1 MLRLVIG
8 TKNYSSWSL
17 RAWILMKHLGL
28 EFEEIR
34 LPLYTPEFTDQ
45 ISRYSPAGRV
55 PVLIDGDLQVW
66 DTLAIAEYLAEK
78 TGRGWPV
85 ERTGRARARAI
96 SAEMHSGFQALREAC
111 PFNARARGRRVAESA
126 GLLAN
131 IERIDTLWRECREQF
146 GRGGPWLFG
155 DYSIADAMY
164 SSVAVRFN
172 TYGAALSP
180 ASSAYLATVL
190 SDPPLIEWLKAAEME
205 PQRVESIDAAGR

>member
-17 RAWILMKHLGL
+17 RAWILMKHLDL

-34 LPLYTPEFTDQ
+34 LPLYTSEFTDQ
-45 ISRYSPAGRV
+45 IGRYSPAGRV
-55 PVLIDGDLQVW
+55 PVLVDGDLHVW
-66 DTLAIAEYLAEK
+66 DTLAIAEYLAEL
-78 TGRGWPV
+78 TTRGWPV
-85 ERTGRARARAI
+85 ERTARARARAI
-96 SAEMHSGFQALREAC
+96 SAEMHAGFQALREAC

-126 GLLAN
+126 ELRAN
-131 IERIDTLWRECREQF
+131 IERIDTIWRECREQF

-190 SDPPLIEWLKAAEME
+190 SDPPLIEWLKAAEIE
-205 PQRVESIDAAGR
+205 SQRVESIDAAGW